1 MAQTSEEKHE
11 VDLPV
16 PQQRGA
22 QIELE
27 VFRETPDDRRRFR
40 SKAKARAAT
49 TALADHVEPRDK
61 RAECRAITGR
71 QRVVQLLVDSGGK
84 VWVIRPRRQG
94 VVRPHPVRPT
104 HYFSTVWKHT
114 HSIKT

>member
-1 MAQTSEEKHE
+1 MAQTSEEKQE

-49 TALADHVEPRDK
+49 TALADHVEPR
-61 RAECRAITGR
+61 ESGQT
-71 QRVVQLLVDSGGK
+71 VQLLVDSGG
-84 VWVIRPRRQG
+84 RHQN
-94 VVRPHPVRPT
+94 
-104 HYFSTVWKHT
+104 
-114 HSIKT
+114 

>member
-1 MAQTSEEKHE
+1 MAQTSEEKQE

-22 QIELE
+22 QTELE

-49 TALADHVEPRDK
+49 TALADHVEPR
-61 RAECRAITGR
+61 ESG
-71 QRVVQLLVDSGGK
+71 QSVVQLLVDSGG
-84 VWVIRPRRQG
+84 RQ
-94 VVRPHPVRPT
+94 RN
-104 HYFSTVWKHT
+104 
-114 HSIKT
+114 

>member
-49 TALADHVEPRDK
+49 LHWTTMLNLETSG
-61 RAECRAITGR
+61 RAKCRAITGR
-71 QRVVQLLVDSGGK
+71 QRG
-84 VWVIRPRRQG
+84 
-94 VVRPHPVRPT
+94 
-104 HYFSTVWKHT
+104 
-114 HSIKT
+114 

>member
-49 TALADHVEPRDK
+49 TALAATMLNLETSGQS
-61 RAECRAITGR
+61 ARAITGR
-71 QRVVQLLVDSGGK
+71 QRG
-84 VWVIRPRRQG
+84 
-94 VVRPHPVRPT
+94 
-104 HYFSTVWKHT
+104 
-114 HSIKT
+114 

>member
-49 TALADHVEPRDK
+49 LHWPTMLNLETSGQSA
-61 RAECRAITGR
+61 RAITGR
-71 QRVVQLLVDSGGK
+71 QRG
-84 VWVIRPRRQG
+84 
-94 VVRPHPVRPT
+94 
-104 HYFSTVWKHT
+104 
-114 HSIKT
+114 